1 MITHPF
7 RNGHTSATF
16 RSVTE
21 KTLAEI
27 EALENDYVLGDAR
40 YIFIKSSDPGREI
53 QIQTMLFDIPQA
65 GD

>member
-1 MITHPF
+1 MHELM
-7 RNGHTSATF
+7 TS
-16 RSVTE
+16 RTE
-21 KTLAEI
+21 RRKTTSHDP
-27 EALENDYVLGDAR
+27 NGDAR